1 MLIEVLY
8 IPLMGLSPLSGC
20 ELESIFSIV
29 SNRIY
34 LKAFLGKTYA
44 HQKVS
49 LSLSLFGS
57 RASKIQSNQIVTL

>member
-44 HQKVS
+44 HHKIKKYPF
-49 LSLSLFGS
+49 LFLFSGAELKKS
-57 RASKIQSNQIVTL
+57 NKIK

>member
-20 ELESIFSIV
+20 ELELIFLIV

-44 HQKVS
+44 HH
-49 LSLSLFGS
+49 
-57 RASKIQSNQIVTL
+57 KIKKSIPFSFSFREQS